1 MTHAELTV
9 TLPEGTWISDVST
22 SHPNASFRVLA
33 ALPGEDAGFGLVEVA
48 TDDPRPVLSD
58 MEDHPAITRLE
69 LVQAGA
75 ESALVQFETSQPLLL
90 FSAQESRIPLELPID
105 VVDGRTT
112 LSVTASRDRLS
123 ELGRQLER
131 HGLGYEVEYV
141 SPHVES
147 ERLLTER
154 QRELVQTAIEM
165 GYYDTPR
172 GASMTDLADELGIA
186 KSTCSET
193 LHRAEEKMVKRY
205 ADDELPDLE
214 RAAAQG

>member
-22 SHPNASFRVLA
+22 AHPEATFRVLA
-33 ALPGEDAGFGLVEVA
+33 AIPGEDAGFGLVEITA
-48 TDDPRPVLSD
+48 DDPRPILSD
-58 MEDHPAITRLE
+58 VEDHPVITRIE
-69 LVQAGA
+69 LVQAGT
-75 ESALVQFETSQPLLL
+75 ETALVQFETTQPLLL
-90 FSAQESRIPLELPID
+90 FSAKESRIPIELPIE
-105 VVDGRTT
+105 VADGTTT

-123 ELGRQLER
+123 ELGRQFDNF
-131 HGLGYEVEYV
+131 GLSYEVEYV

-147 ERLLTER
+147 DRLLTER

-172 GASMTDLADELGIA
+172 EASMTDLADELDIA

-193 LHRAEEKMVKRY
+193 LHRAEEKLVKRY
-205 ADDELPDLE
+205 ADDELASLDPASVE
-214 RAAAQG
+214 G